1 MWFGLFAILFS
12 CAKQAAP
19 ERFYS
24 VRKPGKGWKAV
35 REGGADRAWY
45 NQELSAVIYVDTSCG
60 RKFEDR
66 ALEDAY
72 RSLTKGIATGDPTRM
87 ESLRIDGRE
96 GLLLYQ
102 PGRLDGV
109 PVELGAAIVSKNG
122 CLFDFLYIAP
132 ASSFPTGEEDFL
144 VTVGSLR
151 TNSNKTEGLPQKREK
166 EVEPR

>member
-1 MWFGLFAILFS
+1 MWFGLFSILFS

-45 NQELSAVIYVDTSCG
+45 NQDLSAVIYVDTSCG

-72 RSLTKGIATGDPTRM
+72 HSLTKGIATGFT
-87 ESLRIDGRE
+87 
-96 GLLLYQ
+96 
-102 PGRLDGV
+102 
-109 PVELGAAIVSKNG
+109 A
-122 CLFDFLYIAP
+122 
-132 ASSFPTGEEDFL
+132 
-144 VTVGSLR
+144 
-151 TNSNKTEGLPQKREK
+151 
-166 EVEPR
+166 